1 VRKAGGV
8 TAIIAG
14 VFGILA
20 ALFTLVVGGVG
31 SMFQAD
37 NARTV
42 VMLGWGGL
50 IFSCLAIILGAV
62 CINAR
67 SRWPSV
73 FLVLC
78 AICGI
83 VLGGMAVGVF
93 MVLALLG
100 GLLGLFSADPAGDG
114 STGSTALQSDGGLPN
129 ADEIIARYLQQSA
142 QDRSTSAPDAP
153 DARAPTL
160 PQFGKRRA
168 QRQ

>member
-1 VRKAGGV
+1 VRKAGGII
-8 TAIIAG
+8 AIIAG
-14 VFGILA
+14 VFGVLA

-37 NARTV
+37 NARMV
-42 VMLGWGGL
+42 VLLGWGGL
-50 IFSCLAIILGAV
+50 IFSSLAIVLGAV
-62 CINAR
+62 CTSAR

-78 AICGI
+78 ALCGI

-100 GLLGLFSADPAGDG
+100 GLLGLFSPVPASDG
-114 STGSTALQSDGGLPN
+114 SAGSSALQSDNGLPN

-142 QDRSTSAPDAP
+142 QDRSTPAPAP
-153 DARAPTL
+153 DARAPAA
-160 PQFGKRRA
+160 PQFGKRQA
-168 QRQ
+168 QRQW